1 MALSRTS
8 LIGSASSG
16 NHGTG
21 SFSSGSFTPPNNSLI
36 VAFVYGQAWPGSVP
50 SAASP
55 FSCTGGSLTWTRRL
69 IVTTA
74 SNGWPSQMEIWTAPV
89 TTGSSMTITVDHA
102 SATMG
107 GWLIHAV
114 AYTGYDT
121 STPTGATASSASLA
135 TDGAATITLS
145 GSPASDSEVLAGR
158 LLQMDTA
165 GGCSATQG
173 SGWTE
178 LYDASVNDWASA
190 ETQVRGGSTSTSVA
204 WADVNGN
211 GAAIA
216 TSIAGAIEIK
226 AASSGVSLTA
236 TGIAT
241 GAPSV
246 GSPAITQK
254 HALTATGVA
263 TGAPPVG
270 APTLHQVHD
279 LDADGVATDAPSVGE
294 PDLAQTFALSA
305 DGIATDAPST
315 GEPDLAQVHGL
326 AAEGVDTGAPSV
338 GEPDIAQVHV
348 LTAED
353 LATGEPSVGEP
364 ALTGPGTDA
373 LGADGIATGAPTV
386 GSPALSVEG
395 EPEQPT
401 AGPGPAGGTPARRR
415 KKGWRNLQPWESE
428 PDRAAPSHRHAV
440 YPGRTNDEARA
451 GRDSEPEREQSEAT
465 PPVTPPAAV
474 PAPVLAGLLEALAP
488 GLPVIPAGMSDQD
501 IALIRRRAIED
512 AEDEIA
518 LALILEL
525 AA

>member
-55 FSCTGGSLTWTRRL
+55 FTCSGGSLTWTRRL

-190 ETQVRGGSTSTSVA
+190 ETQVRGGSTSTSVP

-226 AASSGVSLTA
+226 AASSGSVVSGDGTSSGTGAAAGVGASTAAAVGSGSGVAAGSASGASTAETVGSSSGTSGASGIGTA
-236 TGIAT
+236 TNEA
-241 GAPSV
+241 V
-246 GSPAITQK
+246 GSGAGEASASGEGASEAAAVGSVDGTSAVEAEGASIADGSAGGVAAGTS
-254 HALTATGVA
+254 TATGVGASEA
-263 TGAPPVG
+263 TAAGTSAGIGSASGAG
-270 APTLHQVHD
+270 ASS
-279 LDADGVATDAPSVGE
+279 GGE
-294 PDLAQTFALSA
+294 V
-305 DGIATDAPST
+305 
-315 GEPDLAQVHGL
+315 EP
-326 AAEGVDTGAPSV
+326 
-338 GEPDIAQVHV
+338 
-348 LTAED
+348 
-353 LATGEPSVGEP
+353 
-364 ALTGPGTDA
+364 
-373 LGADGIATGAPTV
+373 
-386 GSPALSVEG
+386 
-395 EPEQPT
+395 EPEQP
-401 AGPGPAGGTPARRR
+401 ASGQPGPAGGTPARRR
-415 KKGWRNLQPWESE
+415 KKGWRNVQPWESE
-428 PDRAAPSHRHAV
+428 TGHAAPSHRHAV

-451 GRDSEPEREQSEAT
+451 GRDSEPEQKQSEAT
-465 PPVTPPAAV
+465 PPVSPPAAV
-474 PAPVLAGLLEALAP
+474 PAPVLAGLIEALAP
-488 GLPVIPAGMSDQD
+488 ELPVIPPGLTDQD

-512 AEDEIA
+512 ADDELA